1 MKGYCNVTISLALGL
16 LGLLI
21 LAMGCSNER
30 VIIEKNPP
38 NSSSPPPDQQVK
50 KGPPPWAPAH
60 GYRAK
65 YQYRYY
71 PSAYVYFDIGRKL
84 YFYYDGGGWRV
95 SASLPLGIQIEVSD
109 YVILEMDTEQPYQY
123 HAEVVKRY
131 PPGQQKK
138 SDKKKDKPKWN

>member
-1 MKGYCNVTISLALGL
+1 MKRYCNVAISLAVGFLAF
-16 LGLLI
+16 LI

-30 VIIEKNPP
+30 VIVPP
-38 NSSSPPPDQQVK
+38 PSSSPPPDQQVK

-65 YQYRYY
+65 HQYRYY
-71 PSAYVYFDIGRKL
+71 PSASVYFDIGRKL

-95 SASLPLGIQIEVSD
+95 SASLPLGIHIEVSD

-123 HAEVVKRY
+123 HTEVVRRY

-138 SDKKKDKPKWN
+138 SDKKKGKSK